1 MTYALLVYDRDDA
14 LARLSE
20 QERAAI
26 HTEYEHFARTAGLT
40 GYRLKPPDR
49 ATTLRI
55 HGGSDEL
62 SPGPVANDVL
72 PLAGFYL
79 VETDDP
85 ERAAALAR
93 QIPAA
98 RLGGAI
104 QIHPLVGE

>member
-14 LARLSE
+14 LAGLSE

-26 HTEYEHFARTAGLT
+26 HTEYENFARTVGIK
-40 GYRLKPPDR
+40 GYRLQPTDH

-62 SPGPVANDVL
+62 SPGPVANDVP

-79 VETDDP
+79 VDSDDP
-85 ERAAALAR
+85 GRAVALAR

>member
-14 LARLSE
+14 LAGLS
-20 QERAAI
+20 QESRAAI
-26 HTEYEHFARTAGLT
+26 HAEYDNFARTAGIK
-40 GYRLKPPDR
+40 GYRLQPTDN

-55 HGGSDEL
+55 HGASDEL
-62 SPGPVANDVL
+62 SPGPVADNVL

-79 VETDDP
+79 VDTDDP
-85 ERAAALAR
+85 ERAAELAR